1 MSYRHEIPGGAA
13 WSFPVRADRL
23 IKLTALGAGSNATVL
38 LISADRVDRLN
49 IPDTLKAQM
58 SACIRPGLVLMSD
71 RGLAL
76 ASVISASPDWH
87 DCLSGFGPDARTGLV
102 SELTKHGL
110 GEADLHGS
118 INFFSKVAI
127 ADDDHAS
134 MAYVPGHA
142 APGDSVVLRTELD
155 LLIVVSTA
163 PHPLSEQPPAAVE
176 IEVSPATSSSPVPA
190 RDEAVR
196 ALEMTRRAAL

>member
-1 MSYRHEIPGGAA
+1 MSYRHDIPADA
-13 WSFPVRADRL
+13 VWSTPVRADRL
-23 IKLTALGAGSNATVL
+23 IELTALGADANATVL
-38 LISADRVDRLN
+38 LIGADRVDRLN

-76 ASVISASPDWH
+76 ASVLESSLDWH
-87 DCLSGFGPDARTGLV
+87 DCLSGFGARDGLV
-102 SELTKHGL
+102 IELTKYGL

-127 ADDDHAS
+127 AGDERAS

-142 APGDSVVLRTELD
+142 AVGDSVVLRTELD
-155 LLIVVSTA
+155 LLMVVSTA
-163 PHPLSEQPPAAVE
+163 PHPLSGQPAAGVAV
-176 IEVSPATSSSPVPA
+176 EVSLATGPSSVPA

-196 ALEMTRRAAL
+196 ALEMARRVAL